1 MKIKISN
8 ELQPAELESVMRD
21 PKPNRFRQAA
31 DAAKTVG
38 GAVVGGAAATVGAL
52 QNMKTK
58 QDIRTI

>member
-8 ELQPAELESVMRD
+8 ELQSTELDPIMRE

-38 GAVVGGAAATVGAL
+38 GAIVGGAAATVGAL
-52 QNMKTK
+52 QNLKSK
-58 QDIRTI
+58 QDIKTL